1 MTLKQ
6 HSDIFSEAVP
16 PRLLVP
22 QDADNKP
29 D

>member
-16 PRLLVP
+16 LDCSFRMDV
-22 QDADNKP
+22 DNKP